1 MPENLLLQGL
11 SYLNLAIGAAVS
23 VLIVLLL
30 LQGQRRPLK
39 FLVAAFYLL
48 MAYGLM
54 TGWLARSGLMAA
66 VPFLLYTTY
75 VISFAH
81 GPVLYLYTERLLSR
95 TARFRPSNL
104 LLFIPAA
111 LMLGVVVAYHAC
123 FRDRAV
129 AALARRSPFPGIGD
143 PIMYVLCSIAD
154 FSVVVYLA
162 LAGARVRAA
171 ARSAGPGKA
180 GGLRL
185 FFFLYLASAF
195 TYLGVLAAHM
205 LDDGGATMV
214 MSTANGL
221 SALAYFL
228 YVHQSPEITQRTLR
242 EPVTKRSGEGA
253 EGTASRLEALMAA
266 DKLYRDP
273 ALSLASLSERLGIST
288 NRLSQAL
295 NEEMG
300 TSFRSYIN
308 SLRLEEVKRRLE
320 EDAGASILDIAFE
333 AGFNS
338 KTTFN
343 TLFARET
350 GMTPKEYRQ
359 RRGNPPESR
368 L

>member
-1 MPENLLLQGL
+1 MIDSPILQGL

-23 VLIVLLL
+23 VLIVLLI
-30 LQGQRRPLK
+30 LQKQRSTLK
-39 FLVAAFYLL
+39 FLVATFYLL
-48 MAYGLM
+48 MLYGLV

-66 VPFLLYTTY
+66 VPFILYTTY

-95 TARFRPSNL
+95 TARFKPANL
-104 LLFIPAA
+104 LMFLPAA
-111 LMLGVVVAYHAC
+111 LMLCVVVAYHAG
-123 FRDRAV
+123 FGDRAA
-129 AALARRSPFPGIGD
+129 AALARRSPFPEIGD
-143 PIMYVLCSIAD
+143 PVMYALCSIAD

-171 ARSAGPGKA
+171 ASSAGPGKS
-180 GGLRL
+180 GGLR
-185 FFFLYLASAF
+185 FFFGLYMASALS
-195 TYLGVLAAHM
+195 YLGVLAAHM
-205 LDDGGATMV
+205 LDDDGAAMV

-228 YVHQSPEITQRTLR
+228 YVHQSPQITQSTLR
-242 EPVTKRSGEGA
+242 EPAARRSGDS
-253 EGTASRLEALMAA
+253 TAGLSARLASLM
-266 DKLYRDP
+266 DSEKLYRDP
-273 ALSLASLSERLGIST
+273 ELSLASLSERLGTSA

-295 NEEMG
+295 NDEIG
-300 TSFRSYIN
+300 TGFRSYVN
-308 SLRLEEVKRRLE
+308 ALRLEEVKRRLE
-320 EDAGASILDIAFE
+320 RDDGCSILAIAFD

-359 RRGNPPESR
+359 RRGNLPEN
-368 L
+368 LL